1 MARLSEAALRRLDEA
16 RERADSLS
24 EELSDP
30 AIFEDARRAAEVGRE
45 QAELAAVVEHYDRYR
60 TLLGQIEQAED
71 LLGLNGN
78 APDETEDAEIQAM
91 ARAEIEEIEPQLD
104 TVVSSLQG
112 FLRPRDP
119 NAERDVI
126 LEIRGAEG
134 GQEAN
139 LWAGDLMRMYM
150 KYAEL
155 KGWKVEVLNTSE
167 TDLGGIKEVI
177 FELHGRAAYS
187 RMKWEG
193 GGHRVQRVPETEAQ
207 GRIHTSAATVS
218 VLPKAEEV
226 DVQIRDDELRVDV
239 YRAGGHGGQG
249 VNTTDSAVRITH
261 LPTGLVV
268 TCQDERSQ
276 LKNKARAMAVL
287 RSRLFEL
294 ELRKQQE
301 EVGSARRLQVGS
313 GERGSKIRTYNFR
326 ENRVTDH
333 RVGVTLYNLDRI
345 LEGQLDPLIDAI
357 IEADAAATE
366 ETD

>member
-1 MARLSEAALRRLDEA
+1 VERLSEAALKRLEDA
-16 RERADSLS
+16 RARVDALS
-24 EELSDP
+24 SELSNP
-30 AIFEDARRAAEVGRE
+30 ATFEDARHAAEIGRE
-45 QAELAAVVEHYDRYR
+45 QGELAGVVEQYARYR
-60 TLLGQIEQAED
+60 ALL
-71 LLGLNGN
+71 
-78 APDETEDAEIQAM
+78 AEIDGAEELLQDGADDDM
-91 ARAEIEEIEPQLD
+91 RALARDEIDGLQPQLES
-104 TVVSSLQG
+104 VISNLSEFLQ
-112 FLRPRDP
+112 PRDP
-119 NAERDVI
+119 NDQRDVI

-139 LWAGDLMRMYM
+139 LWAADLMRMYM

-177 FELHGRAAYS
+177 FELHGRGAYS
-187 RMKWEG
+187 RLKWEG

-226 DVQIRDDELRVDV
+226 DVSIKDEDLRVDV

-249 VNTTDSAVRITH
+249 VNTTDSAVRLTH

-276 LKNKARAMAVL
+276 LKNTARALAVL
-287 RSRLFEL
+287 RSRLFEM

-301 EVGSARRLQVGS
+301 EVGSARRMQVGS

-333 RVGVTLYNLDRI
+333 RIGLTLYNLDRV
-345 LEGQLDPLIDAI
+345 LEGQLDPLIDALA
-357 IEADAAATE
+357 EADALEAAA
-366 ETD
+366 

>member
-1 MARLSEAALRRLDEA
+1 MPRLSDVAVKRLEEA
-16 RERADSLS
+16 RARSDELARELS
-24 EELSDP
+24 EP
-30 AIFEDARRAAEVGRE
+30 ATFEDARRAAELSRE
-45 QAELAAVVEHYDRYR
+45 HSELAEIAERYDRYTELVAR
-60 TLLGQIEQAED
+60 LQEAED
-71 LLGLNGN
+71 LLRDV
-78 APDETEDAEIQAM
+78 ADEDMQAL
-91 ARAEIEEIEPQLD
+91 ARDEVADVEPRID
-104 TVVSSLQG
+104 DVVSSLQE

-119 NAERDVI
+119 NDVRDVI

-139 LWAGDLMRMYM
+139 LWAADLMRMYM

-177 FELHGRAAYS
+177 FEIHGRGAYS
-187 RMKWEG
+187 RLKYEG

-226 DVQIRDDELRVDV
+226 DVEIRDEDLRVDV
-239 YRAGGHGGQG
+239 YRSGGHGGQG
-249 VNTTDSAVRITH
+249 VNTTDSAVRLTH

-276 LKNKARAMAVL
+276 LKNKARAMDVL
-287 RSRLFEL
+287 RSRLFEI
-294 ELRKQQE
+294 ELRRQQE
-301 EVGSARRLQVGS
+301 EVGSARRSQVGS

-333 RVGVTLYNLDRI
+333 RIGLTLYNLDRV
-345 LEGQLDPLIDAI
+345 LEGQLDPLIDALA
-357 IEADAAATE
+357 EADALATE
-366 ETD
+366 EAAA

>member
-1 MARLSEAALRRLDEA
+1 MPRLGEAALKRLQDARTRSDELA
-16 RERADSLS
+16 R
-24 EELSDP
+24 ELSDP
-30 AIFEDARRAAEVGRE
+30 AAFEDARRAAELSRE
-45 QAELAAVVEHYDRYR
+45 HSELAGIAALYDRYAALVTR
-60 TLLGQIEQAED
+60 LDEAED
-71 LLGLNGN
+71 LLRDG
-78 APDETEDAEIQAM
+78 ADEDMQSLARDELAEV
-91 ARAEIEEIEPQLD
+91 EPQLSEVID
-104 TVVSSLQG
+104 SLQEY
-112 FLRPRDP
+112 LRPRDP
-119 NAERDVI
+119 NDARDVI

-139 LWAGDLMRMYM
+139 LWAADLMRMYM
-150 KYAEL
+150 KYAEV

-177 FELHGRAAYS
+177 FELHGRGAYS
-187 RMKWEG
+187 RLKYEG

-226 DVQIRDDELRVDV
+226 DVQIRDEDLRVDV

-249 VNTTDSAVRITH
+249 VNTTDSAVRLTH

-276 LKNKARAMAVL
+276 LKNKARAMDVL
-287 RSRLFEL
+287 RSRLFEM
-294 ELRKQQE
+294 ELRRQQE
-301 EVGSARRLQVGS
+301 EVGSARRSQVGS

-333 RVGVTLYNLDRI
+333 RIGLTLYNLDRV
-345 LEGQLDPLIDAI
+345 LEGQLDPLIDALA
-357 IEADAAATE
+357 EADAVATE
-366 ETD
+366 EAAA

>member
-1 MARLSEAALRRLDEA
+1 MPRLSEVAVKRLEEA
-16 RERADSLS
+16 RARSDELAR
-24 EELSDP
+24 ELSNP
-30 AIFEDARRAAEVGRE
+30 ATFEDARRAAELSRE
-45 QAELAAVVEHYDRYR
+45 HSELAEIADRYER
-60 TLLGQIEQAED
+60 YTELVARLQEAED
-71 LLGLNGN
+71 LLRDG
-78 APDETEDAEIQAM
+78 ADEDMQAL
-91 ARAEIEEIEPQLD
+91 ARDEVADVEPRLD
-104 TVVSSLQG
+104 DVVSSLQE

-119 NAERDVI
+119 NDVRDVI

-139 LWAGDLMRMYM
+139 LWAADLMRMYM

-177 FELHGRAAYS
+177 FEIHGRGAYS
-187 RMKWEG
+187 RLKYEG

-226 DVQIRDDELRVDV
+226 DVEIRDEDLRVDV
-239 YRAGGHGGQG
+239 YRSGGHGGQG
-249 VNTTDSAVRITH
+249 VNTTDSAVRLTH

-276 LKNKARAMAVL
+276 LKNKARAMDVL
-287 RSRLFEL
+287 RSRLFEI
-294 ELRKQQE
+294 ELRRQQE
-301 EVGSARRLQVGS
+301 EVGSARRSQVGS

-333 RVGVTLYNLDRI
+333 RIGLTLYNLDRV
-345 LEGQLDPLIDAI
+345 LEGQLDPLIDALA
-357 IEADAAATE
+357 EADALATE
-366 ETD
+366 EAAA

>member
-1 MARLSEAALRRLDEA
+1 MTRLSEAAVKRLDEA
-16 RERADSLS
+16 RTRSDELAR
-24 EELSDP
+24 ELSNP
-30 AIFEDARRAAEVGRE
+30 ATFEDARRAAELSRE
-45 QAELAAVVEHYDRYR
+45 HSELSEIAERYAR
-60 TLLGQIEQAED
+60 YTELMARLQQAED
-71 LLGLNGN
+71 LLRDG
-78 APDETEDAEIQAM
+78 ADEDLQALAREEQAEV
-91 ARAEIEEIEPQLD
+91 ETQLD
-104 TVVSSLQG
+104 DVVGSLQE

-119 NAERDVI
+119 NDVRDVI

-139 LWAGDLMRMYM
+139 LWAADLMRMYM

-177 FELHGRAAYS
+177 FELHGRGAYS
-187 RMKWEG
+187 RLKYEG

-226 DVQIRDDELRVDV
+226 DVQIRDEDLRVDV

-249 VNTTDSAVRITH
+249 VNTTDSAVRLTH

-276 LKNKARAMAVL
+276 LKNKARAMDVL
-287 RSRLFEL
+287 RSRLFEM
-294 ELRKQQE
+294 ELRRQQE
-301 EVGSARRLQVGS
+301 EVGSARRSQVGS

-333 RVGVTLYNLDRI
+333 RIGLTLYNLDRV
-345 LEGQLDPLIDAI
+345 LEGQLDPLIDALA
-357 IEADAAATE
+357 EADATQLEEAA
-366 ETD
+366 D

>member
-1 MARLSEAALRRLDEA
+1 MPRLSEGALKRLDEA
-16 RERADSLS
+16 RSRVDELTR
-24 EELSDP
+24 ELSDP
-30 AIFEDARRAAEVGRE
+30 ATFGDARRAAELGRE
-45 QAELAAVVEHYDRYR
+45 QGELADVVERYGRYR
-60 TLLGQIEQAED
+60 ELIGQLEQAEG
-71 LLGLNGN
+71 LLRDG
-78 APDETEDAEIQAM
+78 ADEDMQAL
-91 ARAEIEEIEPQLD
+91 AQEEIESIQPQVD
-104 TVVSSLQG
+104 EVIQSLQSY
-112 FLRPRDP
+112 LRPGDP
-119 NAERDVI
+119 NAARDVI

-139 LWAGDLMRMYM
+139 LWAADLMRMYM

-177 FELHGRAAYS
+177 FEVHGRGAYS
-187 RMKWEG
+187 RLKWEG

-226 DVQIRDDELRVDV
+226 DVQIRDEDLRVDV

-249 VNTTDSAVRITH
+249 VNTTDSAVRLTH

-276 LKNKARAMAVL
+276 LKNKARALDVL
-287 RSRLFEL
+287 RSRLFEM
-294 ELRKQQE
+294 ELRKQQD
-301 EVGSARRLQVGS
+301 EVGSARRMQVGS

-333 RVGVTLYNLDRI
+333 RIGLTLYNLDRV
-345 LEGQLDPLIDAI
+345 LEGQLDPLIDALA
-357 IEADAAATE
+357 EADAASQEAR
-366 ETD
+366 D

>member
-1 MARLSEAALRRLDEA
+1 MQALAR
-16 RERADSLS
+16 
-24 EELSDP
+24 
-30 AIFEDARRAAEVGRE
+30 
-45 QAELAAVVEHYDRYR
+45 
-60 TLLGQIEQAED
+60 
-71 LLGLNGN
+71 
-78 APDETEDAEIQAM
+78 
-91 ARAEIEEIEPQLD
+91 EEIEPSRAAARR
-104 TVVSSLQG
+104 VVDSLQE

-119 NAERDVI
+119 NDERDVI

-139 LWAGDLMRMYM
+139 LWAADLMRMYM

-177 FELHGRAAYS
+177 FELHGRGAYS
-187 RMKWEG
+187 RLKWEG

-226 DVQIRDDELRVDV
+226 DVQIRDEDLRVDV

-249 VNTTDSAVRITH
+249 VNTTDSAVRLTH

-276 LKNKARAMAVL
+276 LKNKARAMDVL
-287 RSRLFEL
+287 RSRLFEM

-301 EVGSARRLQVGS
+301 EVGSRAAARRLARAS
-313 GERGSKIRTYNFR
+313 
-326 ENRVTDH
+326 
-333 RVGVTLYNLDRI
+333 
-345 LEGQLDPLIDAI
+345 
-357 IEADAAATE
+357 AAARSART
-366 ETD
+366 TSARTASPIIASG

>member
-1 MARLSEAALRRLDEA
+1 MPRLSDVALKRLEEA
-16 RERADSLS
+16 RARSDELAR
-24 EELSDP
+24 ELSDP
-30 AIFEDARRAAEVGRE
+30 ATFEDARRAAEISRE
-45 QAELAAVVEHYDRYR
+45 HSELAEIAERYER
-60 TLLGQIEQAED
+60 YTELVARLQEAED
-71 LLGLNGN
+71 LLRDG
-78 APDETEDAEIQAM
+78 ADEDMQAL
-91 ARAEIEEIEPQLD
+91 ARDEVADVEPRLD
-104 TVVSSLQG
+104 DVVSSLQE

-119 NAERDVI
+119 NDVRDVI

-139 LWAGDLMRMYM
+139 LWAADLMRMYM

-177 FELHGRAAYS
+177 FEIHGRGAYS
-187 RMKWEG
+187 RLKYEG

-226 DVQIRDDELRVDV
+226 DVEIRDEDLRVDV
-239 YRAGGHGGQG
+239 YRSGGHGGQG
-249 VNTTDSAVRITH
+249 VNTTDSAVRLTH

-276 LKNKARAMAVL
+276 LKNKARAMDVL
-287 RSRLFEL
+287 RSRLFEI
-294 ELRKQQE
+294 ELRRQQE
-301 EVGSARRLQVGS
+301 EVGSARRSQVGS

-333 RVGVTLYNLDRI
+333 RIGLTLYNLDRV
-345 LEGQLDPLIDAI
+345 LEGQLDPLIDALA
-357 IEADAAATE
+357 EADALATE
-366 ETD
+366 EAAA

>member
-1 MARLSEAALRRLDEA
+1 VERLSEAALKRLEDA
-16 RERADSLS
+16 RARVDALS
-24 EELSDP
+24 SELSNP
-30 AIFEDARRAAEVGRE
+30 ATFEDARHAAEIGRE
-45 QAELAAVVEHYDRYR
+45 QGELAGVVEQYARYR
-60 TLLGQIEQAED
+60 ALL
-71 LLGLNGN
+71 
-78 APDETEDAEIQAM
+78 AEIDGAEELLQDGADDDM
-91 ARAEIEEIEPQLD
+91 RALARDEIDGLQPQLES
-104 TVVSSLQG
+104 VISNLSEFLQ
-112 FLRPRDP
+112 PRDP
-119 NAERDVI
+119 NDQRDVI

-139 LWAGDLMRMYM
+139 LWAADLMRMYM

-177 FELHGRAAYS
+177 FELHGRGAYS
-187 RMKWEG
+187 RLKWEG

-226 DVQIRDDELRVDV
+226 DVSIKDEDLRVDV

-249 VNTTDSAVRITH
+249 VNTTDSAVRLTH

-276 LKNKARAMAVL
+276 LKNKARALAVL
-287 RSRLFEL
+287 RSRLFEM

-301 EVGSARRLQVGS
+301 EVGSARRMQVGS

-333 RVGVTLYNLDRI
+333 RIGLTLYNLDRV
-345 LEGQLDPLIDAI
+345 LEGQLDPLIDALA
-357 IEADAAATE
+357 EADALEAAA
-366 ETD
+366 